1 MIFEAVGGDGI
12 AKLKSEEPGH
22 GKHLYLFTVERD
34 GAVAAR
40 NAQIVGLY
48 EGKGGLQAALRSGRP
63 KSPEE
68 GPEVRR
74 TFLLEAEVSVAE
86 FQLPD

>member
-34 GAVAAR
+34 WEVAAR
-40 NAQIVGLY
+40 KTRVVGLY
-48 EGKGGLQAALRSGRP
+48 EGKLGLQAALRSGRTR
-63 KSPEE
+63 SPGK

-74 TFLLEAEVSVAE
+74 TLLLEAAVPVAE
-86 FQLPD
+86 LQLPN

>member
-34 GAVAAR
+34 WEVAAR
-40 NAQIVGLY
+40 KTGIVGLY
-48 EGKGGLQAALRSGRP
+48 EGKLVLQAALRSERTR
-63 KSPEE
+63 SPEK
-68 GPEVRR
+68 GPEVRS
-74 TFLLEAEVSVAE
+74 TFLLEAVVSVAE
-86 FQLPD
+86 CQLPN